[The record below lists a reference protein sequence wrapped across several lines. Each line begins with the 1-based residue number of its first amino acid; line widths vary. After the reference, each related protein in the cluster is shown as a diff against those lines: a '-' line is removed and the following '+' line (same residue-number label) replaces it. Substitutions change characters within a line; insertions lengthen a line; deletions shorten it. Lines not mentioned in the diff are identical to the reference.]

1 MITCVSMCVC
11 ECARACDRFL
21 SMYAQ
26 VFSMYAMRCRVLVVR
41 ACVYVCRCKCVV
53 YLWREVP
60 GFKLSAYAPISDL
73 DLACLNH
80 VQ

>member
-26 VFSMYAMRCRVLVVR
+26 VFSTYVCDAMSGM
-41 ACVYVCRCKCVV
+41 YVCRCKCVV
-53 YLWREVP
+53 CLWREVP

-73 DLACLNH
+73 ALACLNH

>member
-1 MITCVSMCVC
+1 MCVC

-26 VFSMYAMRCRVLVVR
+26 VFSMYATRCRVLVVR